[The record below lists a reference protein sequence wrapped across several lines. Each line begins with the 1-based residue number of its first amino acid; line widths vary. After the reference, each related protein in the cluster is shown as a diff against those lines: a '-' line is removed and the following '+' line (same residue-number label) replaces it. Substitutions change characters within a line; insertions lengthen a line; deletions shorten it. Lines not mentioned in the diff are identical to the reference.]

1 MKVNV
6 LDIKAKKVGELELND
21 AVFGVEYNEPLIHQV
36 VVAQLANKR
45 QGTKST
51 LTRTEVRG
59 GGKKP
64 WRQKGTGRARQGSIR
79 SPQWTGGGVV
89 FAPKPRDFSQKINKR
104 MKVQA
109 TLSALS
115 AKVSD
120 GDFIVLDKLQLEE
133 AKTKYIAQMLKALE
147 IGGKALIVVAN
158 DDEAVLRA
166 CANIANVTLVNADLV
181 SVYDLASNEKCV
193 FTIDAVKKV
202 ENRFEEVSDNE

>member
-6 LDIKAKKVGELELND
+6 LDIKAKKVGEIELNES
-21 AVFGVEYNEPLIHQV
+21 VFGVEYNEPLIHQV

-45 QGTKST
+45 QGTKCT

-89 FAPKPRDFSQKINKR
+89 FAPKPRDFSQKINKK
-104 MKVQA
+104 MKVAA

-120 GDFIVLDKLQLEE
+120 EDFIVLDKLVLKE
-133 AKTKYIAQMLKALE
+133 AKTKYIAQMLKAMAIDNKVL
-147 IGGKALIVVAN
+147 LVVAN
-158 DDEAVLRA
+158 EDEAVKRA
-166 CANIANVTLVNADLV
+166 CANIQNLTLINADLV
-181 SVYDLASNEKCV
+181 NVYDLASNAKCI
-193 FTIDAVKKV
+193 FTVDAVNKI
-202 ENRFEEVSDNE
+202 EEAYKNE

>member
-193 FTIDAVKKV
+193 FTVDAVKKV

>member
-6 LDIKAKKVGELELND
+6 LDIKAKKVGEMELND
-21 AVFGVEYNEPLIHQV
+21 AVFGVEYNEALIHQV

-89 FAPKPRDFSQKINKR
+89 FAPKPRDFSQKINKK
-104 MKVQA
+104 MKVAA

-120 GDFIVLDKLQLEE
+120 NDFIVLDKLQLEE
-133 AKTKYIAQMLKALE
+133 AKTKYIAQMLKAFE
-147 IGGKALIVVAN
+147 IDSRVLIAVAN

-166 CANIANVTLVNADLV
+166 CANIQNVTLINADLV
-181 SVYDLASNEKCV
+181 NVYDLAANTKCI
-193 FTIDAVKKV
+193 FTVDAVNKIQ
-202 ENRFEEVSDNE
+202 NRFEEVCE